1 MLYIS
6 FVSKEFFLQTF
17 ILLLGIYSHPSS
29 TFLSQY
35 YNLKVLCKAM
45 SIIYNNNKKWFTLSF
60 STIKHTKLGTVG

>member
-35 YNLKVLCKAM
+35 YNLKVLRKAM
-45 SIIYNNNKKWFTLSF
+45 SSIINNNNKKLVHFVIEYNQTY
-60 STIKHTKLGTVG
+60 